1 MINHLVALLC
11 RQGFALFNV
20 SGRIRSLAQPGGLR
34 SRVQSWECFLVAST
48 LQDRNSGWVFPH
60 QDS

>member
-1 MINHLVALLC
+1 MINRLVALLC

-34 SRVQSWECFLVAST
+34 SRVQSWDAS
-48 LQDRNSGWVFPH
+48 LSKVLLKIEFFAGYFPL
-60 QDS
+60 